1 MLPPS
6 ASTPWRPPRGPAPEP
21 ARGNGDVK
29 DPAPAGKPPRVVRVR
44 LWLVRLIEQLYNF
57 LLRQA

>member
-1 MLPPS
+1 
-6 ASTPWRPPRGPAPEP
+6 
-21 ARGNGDVK
+21 VK